1 MIKGMAEP
9 TPKPAKKSVKILEEN
24 EVVPDI
30 NVNEEDILQM
40 IEPTENV
47 AAPTKKAILPV
58 GLQQRKTV
66 I

>member
-40 IEPTENV
+40 IKRSCSN
-47 AAPTKKAILPV
+47 KKSDSSS
-58 GLQQRKTV
+58 RSSTT
-66 I
+66 

>member
-1 MIKGMAEP
+1 MIKGVADP

-30 NVNEEDILQM
+30 NVNEEEVKVKDILQM

-58 GLQQRKTV
+58 GLQ
-66 I
+66 